1 MFIKELGSKT
11 MTSRFKILILVIIKR
26 ALIYLGIIFSIMILL
41 SFTTLPFWMY
51 YNLGV
56 SSKITESTPDYIVV
70 MGGGGI
76 PSESGLMRTYKTFH
90 ISNKYPDAEII
101 IALPG
106 DINDTSSSIILMQNE
121 IISRGI
127 DSCKIILEPLGI
139 NTRMQA
145 MEIAKLVDNKSNI
158 LIITSPEHMY
168 RSILVFEK
176 LGMENTTGESAFESA
191 IESILEYEDDELGGN
206 RYMPDIGNNTQL
218 RYQFWNHFK
227 YQIIVYR
234 EYIAIAYYK
243 LKGWI

>member
-1 MFIKELGSKT
+1 
-11 MTSRFKILILVIIKR
+11 MTSKFKILILVIIKR
-26 ALIYLGIIFSIMILL
+26 VLICLGIIFSIMILL

-56 SSKITESTPDYIVV
+56 SHKIPENKPDYIVV

-76 PSESGLMRTYKTFH
+76 PSESGLMRTYKTSH
-90 ISNKYPDAEII
+90 ISHKYPNAEII

-106 DINDTSSSIILMQNE
+106 DVTDTSSSINLMKNE

-127 DSCKIILEPLGI
+127 DSCKIILEPLGL

-145 MEIAKLVDNKSNI
+145 MEIAQLIDIKSNI

-168 RSILVFEK
+168 RSIRVFEK
-176 LGMENTTGESAFESA
+176 LGMINTTGESAFESA
-191 IESILEYEDDELGGN
+191 IESLLEYEDDELGGN
-206 RYMPDIGNNTQL
+206 RYIPDIGNNIQL

-234 EYIAIAYYK
+234 EYMAIAYYK